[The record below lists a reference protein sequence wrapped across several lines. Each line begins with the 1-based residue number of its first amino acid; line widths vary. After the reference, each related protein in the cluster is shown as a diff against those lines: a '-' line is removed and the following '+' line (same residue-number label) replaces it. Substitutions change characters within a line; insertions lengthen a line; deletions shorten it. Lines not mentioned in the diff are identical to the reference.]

1 MKSAPVKSSR
11 RFRLG
16 PATTLAIAASLV
28 IAYVKWPDY
37 AREAEVKRQLE
48 ATRAEIARRGPSK
61 PVAPRTLDTFWA
73 VRAQLH
79 LSAPQEKSLATL
91 RVQETR
97 ATADLKRETAAAARE
112 FSTWMNQ
119 NKSGATLAQIQS
131 RAAIYSAK
139 SGELAEAR
147 REFWN
152 RALRL
157 LTPVQRAKIER

>member
-1 MKSAPVKSSR
+1 MKSAPTKSAR

-28 IAYVKWPDY
+28 IAYMKWPDY
-37 AREAEVKRQLE
+37 AREAEVKRGLE

-61 PVAPRTLDTFWA
+61 RPAPQTLDTIWTA
-73 VRAQLH
+73 RPNLN
-79 LSAPQEKSLATL
+79 LSAAQQKSLEAL
-91 RVQETR
+91 RAEENR
-97 ATADLKRETAAAARE
+97 ANAVLKHETADAARE

-131 RAAIYSAK
+131 RAATYSAK
-139 SGELAEAR
+139 SSELSAAR
-147 REFWN
+147 REFWE

-157 LTPVQRAKIER
+157 LTPAQRTKIKS